1 MGDDSL
7 TTTTDKGVIR
17 MPSEL
22 LGELSREKIV
32 AIARGFT
39 LEETL
44 SAAKALADGG
54 VVFLEATLNTDDA
67 LNIISKLREQFG
79 DRMRIGAGTVLDI
92 GQAKEAIAAGAQ
104 YLISPNV
111 DEEVI
116 YHGVE
121 QGLDV
126 WPGAMTPTEI
136 VNAYKAGA
144 SAIKL
149 FPMGTL
155 GIGYLKEVRAPL
167 NHIPFIATGGV
178 NLQNIADVLDAGA
191 IAVGMGGKL
200 LDPALVKAGKFDELR
215 DLARSYVDRAHGAS
229 LA

>member
-1 MGDDSL
+1 M
-7 TTTTDKGVIR
+7 R
-17 MPSEL
+17 SEL
-22 LGELSREKIV
+22 LGQLSREKIV

-44 SAAKALADGG
+44 AAAQSLADGG
-54 VVFLEATLNTDDA
+54 IVFLEATLNTEGA
-67 LNIISKLREQFG
+67 LRIISRLREVYG

-121 QGLDV
+121 QGLEV

-136 VNAYKAGA
+136 VQAYKAGA
-144 SAIKL
+144 SAVKL

-167 NHIPFIATGGV
+167 NHIPLIATGGV
-178 NLQNIADVLDAGA
+178 NLHNICEVFDAGA
-191 IAVGMGGKL
+191 VAVGMGGKL
-200 LDPALVKAGKFDELR
+200 IDPELVRSGSFDELR
-215 DLARSYVDRAHGAS
+215 ERARAFVNKAQGATD
-229 LA
+229 A

>member
-1 MGDDSL
+1 MR
-7 TTTTDKGVIR
+7 T
-17 MPSEL
+17 EL
-22 LGELSREKIV
+22 LGQLSREKIV

-44 SAAKALADGG
+44 AAAQSLADGG
-54 VVFLEATLNTDDA
+54 IVFLEATLNTEGA
-67 LNIISKLREQFG
+67 LRIISRLREVYG
-79 DRMRIGAGTVLDI
+79 DRMRIGAGTVLDL

-121 QGLDV
+121 QGLEV

-136 VNAYKAGA
+136 VQAYKAGA
-144 SAIKL
+144 SAVKL

-167 NHIPFIATGGV
+167 NHIPLIATGGV
-178 NLQNIADVLDAGA
+178 NLHNIREVFDAGA
-191 IAVGMGGKL
+191 VAVGMGGKL
-200 LDPALVKAGKFDELR
+200 IDPELVRAGSFDELR
-215 DLARSYVDRAHGAS
+215 ERARAFVNKAQGATD
-229 LA
+229 A

>member
-1 MGDDSL
+1 MAS
-7 TTTTDKGVIR
+7 
-17 MPSEL
+17 SL
-22 LGELSREKIV
+22 LGQLKKEKIV

-39 LEETL
+39 MEETL
-44 SAAKALADGG
+44 ASARALSDGG
-54 VVFLEATLNTDDA
+54 VAFLEATLNTDGA
-67 LNIISKLREQFG
+67 LNIISALREKFG

-92 GQAKEAIAAGAQ
+92 GQAKEAIAAGAE

-126 WPGAMTPTEI
+126 WSGAMTPTEI
-136 VNAYKAGA
+136 VQAYKAGA
-144 SAIKL
+144 SAVKL

-167 NHIPFIATGGV
+167 NHIPLIATGGV
-178 NLQNIADVLDAGA
+178 NLNNIREVLDAGA

-200 LDPALVKAGKFDELR
+200 LDPELVRKGDYDGLR
-215 DLARSYVDRAHGAS
+215 EHARAFVNRVQGAS
-229 LA
+229 LV